1 MSNIFECANAFIS
14 LEDPMEIDDP
24 MDVDGPSEMKQ
35 SIEVDPPAFVISVMG
50 IEYKVID
57 RSFGYGLVV
66 LVAGDQLNKAHHFVA
81 VYD

>member
-1 MSNIFECANAFIS
+1 MAI
-14 LEDPMEIDDP
+14 
-24 MDVDGPSEMKQ
+24 K
-35 SIEVDPPAFVISVMG
+35 G

-81 VYD
+81 VYDCNNCINGLSIHSLPKIKLGKKIT